1 MMDYQEFKDE
11 IKDNIKAFLPEEFAD
26 SKVEINEVIKNNDTK
41 LDAVTILS
49 PDSNISPT
57 IYLNDFYKQYEN
69 GRDMEDIMTQIA
81 EIRVSNEVNQTMDV
95 SHVMD
100 FDMVK
105 DSIVPRLVNAEM
117 NEELLK
123 NRPHTEVSDL
133 AVIYAVVVES
143 DERGLA
149 SIPIT
154 NQMMESYGVTTEELH
169 ETAVANMEEKS
180 PSKFASLMDIIKEK
194 AVSGIMQDMEV
205 DKEAAEEMFESMM
218 PAEETPMYVI
228 SNEQGINGASSILDE
243 KLMDQVAERVGDDF
257 FVLPSSIHECIV
269 IPNDGRMELEAL
281 EQMVQE
287 VNETQVLPQERLS
300 DHVYTYN
307 AQSHELTRADRSEEI
322 SQNIDGKVQE
332 ETAYDAATKDD
343 SPFVDGADVTE
354 VSSEPKEY
362 EKIEEVTMKFGK
374 GLVGEPFQGK
384 DGNEYCEIK
393 IPNRDEA
400 DKSPWASFVVKSNQV
415 HEDKFGKGMWTKLP
429 AEGSTTVKKPEI
441 IGQDE
446 NGKNQYQDTMTKV
459 PNKELKSMV
468 EAYKERPRE
477 NQMET
482 VTIKCAKGVVGE
494 PFQGKDG
501 NEYRQ
506 VKIPNRDEAD
516 KSPWATFVVK
526 SNQIHEDKFGKGMFM
541 KLPAEGSTTVRKD
554 EPTTEKDGKMQ
565 YETKTTKVPNKELKE
580 MVEFYKDRD
589 QSKEQPQQAPK
600 KEEQKAPEK
609 EEKEAP
615 AKAEKKSPRKT
626 KEKEQSSLS
635 ERISK
640 KKEQSQEK
648 QQEKPKK
655 EQTKKKEQA
664 I

>member
-1 MMDYQEFKDE
+1 MDYQEFKE
-11 IKDNIKAFLPEEFAD
+11 EVKENIKSFLPEEFAD
-26 SKVEINEVIKNNDTK
+26 CEVRINEILKNNDTK
-41 LDAVTILS
+41 LDGLTVSS
-49 PDSNISPT
+49 PDTNITPN
-57 IYLNDFYKQYEN
+57 IYLNRYFEEYEN
-69 GRDMEDIMTQIA
+69 GKDMEDIMTEIA
-81 EIRVSNEVNQTMDV
+81 EIRMKHELDMPVDV
-95 SHVMD
+95 SRIYMYD
-100 FDMVK
+100 EIK
-105 DSIVPRLVNAEM
+105 DQIVPRLVNAEM

-123 NRPHTEVSDL
+123 NRPHTNMSEL
-133 AVIYAVVVES
+133 AVVYAVMVES
-143 DERGLA
+143 NDKGIA
-149 SIPIT
+149 SVPIT
-154 NQMMESYGVTTEELH
+154 NDMLNQYGVSTEEIHSVAVENMQNQTPSTLLYMPDILKEHAVAEFMVQMSMDRESAEDFFNQMM
-169 ETAVANMEEKS
+169 
-180 PSKFASLMDIIKEK
+180 
-194 AVSGIMQDMEV
+194 QDAPL
-205 DKEAAEEMFESMM
+205 K
-218 PAEETPMYVI
+218 MYVL
-228 SNEQGINGASSILDE
+228 SNEQSINGATNVLDE
-243 KLMDQVAERVGDDF
+243 KIMEQATEQLGENF
-257 FVLPSSIHECIV
+257 FILPSSTHECIL
-269 IPNDGRMELEAL
+269 IPYDENIEVSEL
-281 EQMVQE
+281 QSMVQE
-287 VNETQVLPQERLS
+287 VNATQVAPQELLS
-300 DHVYTYN
+300 DHVYQYDSKT
-307 AQSHELTRADRSEEI
+307 HELVRADKDEALE
-322 SQNIDGKVQE
+322 QGLNGMVKE
-332 ETAYDAATKDD
+332 ETAYDAAGKDD
-343 SPFVDGADVTE
+343 SPFVDGADVHE
-354 VSSEPKEY
+354 VTGEPREY

-441 IGQDE
+441 TGQDE

-459 PNKELKSMV
+459 PNKELKAMV

-477 NQMET
+477 NQIET

-516 KSPWATFVVK
+516 KSPWTTFVVK

-565 YETKTTKVPNKELKE
+565 YETTTTKVPNKELKE

-600 KEEQKAPEK
+600 KEVQKAPEK

-655 EQTKKKEQA
+655 EQTKNKGQE